1 MKKNQG
7 VPQIDSEIQIALAL
21 LQWTPR
27 QFAEFTEALGI
38 PVAVGIIEEAMTV
51 PIGRFGLSAQSGAL
65 EGIKQSFACLGLGF
79 SSTVFG
85 VIRQMSTV
93 RVPVTEP
100 CPSMA
105 AVVGHL
111 FKSIPKAQVTIAVQ
125 RPGGRRQMPRSIS
138 VVMETPFGNH
148 LLFDTPVPA
157 PTDAEEILTLAYAT
171 DLTRVCVATACL
183 ERTAVM
189 EPDAAAATIL
199 SSELKP
205 AASVPRSR
213 MLELLGGAD

>member
-27 QFAEFTEALGI
+27 QFAEFTEVLGT
-38 PVAVGIIEEAMTV
+38 PVAAGVIDEALTV
-51 PIGRFGLSAQSGAL
+51 PIGRFGVSAQPGTLDA
-65 EGIKQSFACLGLGF
+65 IKQAFACLGLGF
-79 SSTVFG
+79 SATVFG
-85 VIRQMSTV
+85 VIRQTSAV

-111 FKSIPKAQVTIAVQ
+111 FKSIPKAQVSIAVQ
-125 RPGGRRQMPRSIS
+125 RPGGKRQMPRTIS

-148 LLFDTPVPA
+148 LLFDTPAPA
-157 PTDAEEILTLAYAT
+157 ATDAEEILTLAYAT

-183 ERTAVM
+183 DRTAAM
-189 EPDAAAATIL
+189 EPDAAAAAIL

-205 AASVPRSR
+205 AANVPRSR